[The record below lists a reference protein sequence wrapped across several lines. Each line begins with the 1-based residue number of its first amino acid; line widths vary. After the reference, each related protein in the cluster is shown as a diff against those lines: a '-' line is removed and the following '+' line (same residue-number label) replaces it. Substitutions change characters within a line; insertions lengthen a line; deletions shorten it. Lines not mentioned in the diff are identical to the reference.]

1 MNYLETY
8 FIIGY
13 LFTMLFEFIFETFNE
28 GQFKYSSFGERIIF
42 FLFWPIILF
51 VVIKELVKN
60 ENLF

>member
-8 FIIGY
+8 FIVGF
-13 LFTMLFEFIFETFNE
+13 LFTMLFEYLFETFNE
-28 GQFKYSSFGERIIF
+28 GEFKYSSYGERLIF
-42 FLFWPIILF
+42 FLFCPIILF